1 MKRNLIFWFLNI
13 FIISI
18 FGIFAY
24 DPADI
29 VILGPK
35 FEQEKYFIQE
45 LDQIANELN
54 IKIKYESVSDPETT
68 LIKSDNNIYSI
79 ALIPNPQGVVNLANR
94 NIIYDLDNL
103 TIDNIP
109 IKEMYPKH
117 LNQIVSYEEKIY
129 GGWLRLF
136 PNSLIWYDVS
146 KLNSHP
152 DINLDNFD
160 ELIQYTNKLADNSI
174 SSWCLHSESGAS
186 SGWIQTNWLE
196 DILLTKYGTKVYDK
210 WSKLEISASSIEVFQ
225 SVSLIGEIVFY
236 PNHLQGG
243 YRSVND
249 KEFSTLPLFLL
260 NDNNDC
266 FLSWGGHYFSNYIP
280 DSYIYEKDYGV
291 VKFPKI
297 TYENS
302 IVGVGDNIVL
312 IKNNQLAQEV
322 ITRILSKEFGEIWS
336 SHDDS
341 QFISVNPSFDSR
353 KIKNKLTLYEF
364 EIIHDALKE
373 DLFRYDAS
381 ALMDRPIGADKL
393 LKFFVEYL
401 YSGKDSLVSLLNNLD
416 KEY

>member
-68 LIKSDNNIYSI
+68 LINSDNNIYSI

-103 TIDNIP
+103 AIDNIP
-109 IKEMYPKH
+109 IEELYPKH
-117 LNQIVSYEEKIY
+117 LNQIVSHEEKIY

-174 SSWCLHSESGAS
+174 SSWCLHSESAVS

-266 FLSWGGHYFSNYIP
+266 FLSWGGHYFSNDIP

-322 ITRILSKEFGEIWS
+322 IARILSKEFGEIWS

-341 QFISVNPSFDSR
+341 QFVSVNPSFDSR

-364 EIIHDALKE
+364 QIIHDALKE

-381 ALMDRPIGADKL
+381 ELMDRPIGADKL